1 MRKEQ
6 AECLRTL
13 RTVGYKWNIETP
25 VGHNLE
31 LHLIIDIQGRQHI
44 QFVAELDSYGN
55 VEFGLY
61 DESRVIRSNNHT
73 FDADGEVIGN

>member
-13 RTVGYKWNIETP
+13 KCLGYKWNTEVL

-31 LHLIIDIQGRQHI
+31 LHMIVDIQGRQHI
-44 QFVAELDSYGN
+44 WFVAELDSYGN

-61 DESRVIRSNNHT
+61 DESRIVRTNNCT
-73 FDADGEVIGN
+73 FNADDEVIGN

>member
-6 AECLRTL
+6 TECLRTL
-13 RTVGYKWNIETP
+13 RTVGYKWNTETP

-31 LHLIIDIQGRQHI
+31 LHLIIDVNGRQHI
-44 QFVAELDSYGN
+44 MFVAELDSYGN

-61 DESRVIRSNNHT
+61 DESRTVKMNRHSFN
-73 FDADGEVIGN
+73 ADGEKIH